1 MATPLTI
8 AEFSDLID
16 PTFRKIW
23 DGKFSNKERD
33 LVSMLHTVQTP
44 DLLTEKGS
52 GITGM
57 GLFSEFTGTISYDG
71 PDQGYDWSSS
81 AKQYAKGMLIER
93 MLFEYEQFG
102 MVEKMFDLLADSAF
116 NSYQEEAIQTLV
128 QGFVTDAGYTH
139 TEGVPLFSDSHT
151 SPRSGVS
158 TTVGFDNLTTAA
170 LSPTAL
176 KALRIQ
182 ARKFKQ
188 DNGQPIANF
197 TLDTIIGPPDLED
210 RVSEIVKTVS
220 GLDTAEGNIN
230 VLKGE
235 FNYIPVERLTDTNNY
250 YVVNMNALKKNCIWF
265 EKIKPEYSRIEDFDT
280 INAKCRGYYIIH
292 RARADWRIGIG
303 ASVS

>member
-1 MATPLTI
+1 MASPLTI
-8 AEFSDLID
+8 AEFSDLLD

-23 DGKFSNKERD
+23 DGKFDQGRD
-33 LVSMLHTVQTP
+33 LVSLLHTVLTP
-44 DLLTEKGS
+44 ELITEKGS

-71 PDQGYDWSSS
+71 PDQGYDWSST
-81 AKQYAKGMLIER
+81 AKQFAKGMLIER

-102 MVEKMFDLLADSAF
+102 MVEKMFDLLAESAF
-116 NSYQEEAIQTLV
+116 DSYQEEAIQTLV

-182 ARKFKQ
+182 ARRFKK
-188 DNGQPIANF
+188 DNGQPIPNF
-197 TLDTIIGPPDLED
+197 VLDTIIGPPDLED
-210 RVSEIVKTVS
+210 RVYEIVETVT
-220 GLDTAEGNIN
+220 GLDTAEGNKN
-230 VLKGE
+230 ALNGK
-235 FNYIPVERLTDTNNY
+235 FKYIPIERLTDTNDY
-250 YVVNMNALKKNCIWF
+250 YCVNMAALKKQCMWF
-265 EKIKPEYSRIEDFDT
+265 EKVKPEYSKIEDFDT
-280 INAKCRGYYIIH
+280 INAKARGYYIIH
-292 RARADWRIGIG
+292 RARADWRVGIG
-303 ASVS
+303 AQVS